1 MNAFSFDSV
10 CFGNSI
16 RDYAISALLL
26 ILFIAVIKLFRK
38 IMLSRIKNLTRLT
51 HNNFDDFLIDALPK
65 DLQPIFYYGA
75 LYLSIY
81 KLELHSFVRK
91 GLNIG
96 GILFLTYYGIKFIV
110 SLFEFLINEESQKYQ
125 KDGGRQAKIPK
136 GSLALIKIIIWTFG
150 IFFLLDN
157 LGFKISTVIAGLGIG
172 GIAVALAAQ
181 NLLGDIFSYFIIMF
195 DKPFEIGDFIV
206 ADDFRGEIE
215 YVGVK
220 TTRVRSL
227 SGELLIFPNKDLTG
241 TRIVRNYQK
250 MLTRRVLFKLGV
262 LYDTTAENLK
272 EIPGVM
278 KQIILGAG
286 DTTFDR
292 CHFSS
297 YGDFSLV
304 IETVYFVKGNDYNT
318 FMDTQQRINLAIKE
332 EFEKRGIS
340 FAYPTQTVY
349 LAGQS
354 IK

>member
-10 CFGNSI
+10 YLGNSI
-16 RDYAISALLL
+16 RDYAVSGLLL
-26 ILFIAVIKLFRK
+26 VLLIAVIMLFKR
-38 IMLSRIKNLTRLT
+38 ILLTRIKDLTKLT

-65 DLQPIFYYGA
+65 DLQPIFYFGA
-75 LYLSIY
+75 LYLSTY
-81 KLELHSFVRK
+81 KLEMQAFVRK
-91 GLNIG
+91 GFNIA

-110 SLFEFLINEESQKYQ
+110 SLFEFLINEESLKDQKG
-125 KDGGRQAKIPK
+125 KVRQVKIPK
-136 GSLALIKIIIWTFG
+136 GSLALIKIVIWTFG
-150 IFFLLDN
+150 LFFLLDN

-206 ADDFRGEIE
+206 ADGFKGEIE

-227 SGELLIFPNKDLTG
+227 TGELLIFPNKELTG
-241 TRIVRNYQK
+241 ARIVRNYEK
-250 MLTRRVLFKLGV
+250 MDSRRAFFKLGIH
-262 LYDTTAENLK
+262 YDTDARQIK
-272 EIPGVM
+272 EIPELI
-278 KQIILGAG
+278 KNIILGAG
-286 DTTFDR
+286 ETVFDR

-297 YGDFSLV
+297 FGDYSLV

-332 EFEKRGIS
+332 EFAKRGIG

-349 LAGQS
+349 MAGQT